1 MVKLLLASRNRH
13 KIEELQ
19 QMLAGLN
26 IEVISLDDVADIP
39 VIEEDGENFCD
50 NASKKATLTAMHTGY
65 TCLADD
71 SGLVVDALDGQPGV
85 YSARFAGEDADD
97 QKNNRKLLQ
106 MLQGLNDEK
115 RQARFICVIAISD
128 PQGNVHTVEGTCE
141 GRMDYEER
149 GTGGF
154 GYDPLFIPEG
164 YTRTFAQLSPEEKNR
179 ISHRG
184 RALQKARTLLEKI
197 VTGDTL
203 KGTTGSSVTLD
214 GGRTVEDCS
223 SRR

>member
-1 MVKLLLASRNRH
+1 MAKLLLASRNQH

-26 IEVISLDDVADIP
+26 IEVISLDDVADMP
-39 VIEEDGENFCD
+39 VIEEDGKTFSEN
-50 NASKKATLTAMHTGY
+50 AGKKARLTAIHTGF

-71 SGLVVDALDGQPGV
+71 SGLVVDALGGQPGI

-97 QKNNRKLLQ
+97 RKNNRKLLQ
-106 MLQGLNDEK
+106 MLQGFEGEK
-115 RQARFICVIAISD
+115 RQARFICIIAISD
-128 PQGNVHTVEGTCE
+128 PHGNICTVEGKCE
-141 GRMDYEER
+141 GRIDYEER

-154 GYDPLFIPEG
+154 GYDPLFIPAG
-164 YTRTFAQLSPEEKNR
+164 YTQTFAELSREKKNR

-184 RALQKARTLLEKI
+184 QALLKARTLLEKM
-197 VTGDTL
+197 VTGVTEEPFPVTSGGG
-203 KGTTGSSVTLD
+203 GTF
-214 GGRTVEDCS
+214 EDCG

>member
-1 MVKLLLASRNRH
+1 MAKLLLASRNQH

-26 IEVISLDDVADIP
+26 IEVISLDDVHDMPI
-39 VIEEDGENFCD
+39 IEEDGKTFSE
-50 NASKKATLTAMHTGY
+50 NASKKARLTAMHTGF

-71 SGLVVDALDGQPGV
+71 SGLVVDALGGQPGV

-97 QKNNRKLLQ
+97 QKNNCKLLQ
-106 MLQGLNDEK
+106 MLQGIDGEE
-115 RQARFICVIAISD
+115 RRARFICVIAISD
-128 PQGNVHTVEGTCE
+128 PRGNVCTVEGTCE
-141 GRMDYEER
+141 GRIDFEER

-164 YTRTFAQLSPEEKNR
+164 YSQTFAELSREEKNR

-184 RALQKARTLLEKI
+184 QALLKARTLLEK
-197 VTGDTL
+197 VT
-203 KGTTGSSVTLD
+203 
-214 GGRTVEDCS
+214 GGRTFEDCS

>member
-1 MVKLLLASRNRH
+1 MAKLLLASRNRH

-19 QMLAGLN
+19 QMLDGLN

-39 VIEEDGENFCD
+39 VIEEDGNTFSE
-50 NASKKATLTAMHTGY
+50 NASKKARLTAMHTGF

-71 SGLVVDALDGQPGV
+71 SGLVVDSLEGQPGV

-97 QKNNRKLLQ
+97 RKNNHKLLQ
-106 MLQGLNDEK
+106 MLQGFEDEK
-115 RQARFICVIAISD
+115 RRARFVCVIAISD
-128 PQGNVHTVEGTCE
+128 PQGNICTVEGKCE
-141 GRMDYEER
+141 GRIDYEER

-164 YTRTFAQLSPEEKNR
+164 YTRTFAQLSREEKNR

-184 RALQKARTLLEKI
+184 QALLKARTLL
-197 VTGDTL
+197 GD
-203 KGTTGSSVTLD
+203 
-214 GGRTVEDCS
+214 RW
-223 SRR
+223 

>member
-1 MVKLLLASRNRH
+1 MTKLLLASRNQH

-26 IEVISLDDVADIP
+26 IEVISLDDVPDMP
-39 VIEEDGENFCD
+39 VIEEDGNTFSE
-50 NASKKATLTAMHTGY
+50 NASKKARLTTMHTGF

-71 SGLVVDALDGQPGV
+71 SGLVVDALRGQPGV

-106 MLQGLNDEK
+106 MLQGFDGEK
-115 RQARFICVIAISD
+115 RRARFVCVIAISD

-141 GRMDYEER
+141 GRIDYEER

-164 YTRTFAQLSPEEKNR
+164 YSQTFAELSREEKNR

-184 RALQKARTLLEKI
+184 QALLKARTFLEKI
-197 VTGDTL
+197 FT
-203 KGTTGSSVTLD
+203 
-214 GGRTVEDCS
+214 E
-223 SRR
+223 

>member
-1 MVKLLLASRNRH
+1 MTKLLLASRNQH

-26 IEVISLDDVADIP
+26 IEVISLDDVPDMP
-39 VIEEDGENFCD
+39 VIEEDGNTFSE
-50 NASKKATLTAMHTGY
+50 NASKKARLTAMHTGF

-71 SGLVVDALDGQPGV
+71 SGLVVDALRGQPGV

-106 MLQGLNDEK
+106 MLHGFDGEK
-115 RQARFICVIAISD
+115 RRARFVCVIAISD

-141 GRMDYEER
+141 GRIDYEER

-164 YTRTFAQLSPEEKNR
+164 YSQTFAELSREEKNR

-184 RALQKARTLLEKI
+184 QALLKARTFLEKI
-197 VTGDTL
+197 FT
-203 KGTTGSSVTLD
+203 
-214 GGRTVEDCS
+214 E
-223 SRR
+223 

>member
-1 MVKLLLASRNRH
+1 MAKLLLASRNRH

-19 QMLAGLN
+19 QMLDGLN

-39 VIEEDGENFCD
+39 VIEEDGNTFSE
-50 NASKKATLTAMHTGY
+50 NASKKARLTAMHTGF

-71 SGLVVDALDGQPGV
+71 SGLVVDSLEGQPGV

-97 QKNNRKLLQ
+97 RKNNHKLLQ
-106 MLQGLNDEK
+106 MLQGFEDEK
-115 RQARFICVIAISD
+115 RRARFVCVIAISD
-128 PQGNVHTVEGTCE
+128 PQGNICTVEGKCE
-141 GRMDYEER
+141 GRIDYEER

-164 YTRTFAQLSPEEKNR
+164 YTRTFAQLSREEKNR

-184 RALQKARTLLEKI
+184 QALLKARTLL
-197 VTGDTL
+197 GDR
-203 KGTTGSSVTLD
+203 
-214 GGRTVEDCS
+214 GRFLCHP
-223 SRR
+223 

>member
-1 MVKLLLASRNRH
+1 MGKLLLASRNQH

-26 IEVISLDDVADIP
+26 IEVISLDDVADMPI
-39 VIEEDGENFCD
+39 IEEDGKTFSE
-50 NASKKATLTAMHTGY
+50 NASKKARLTAMHTGY

-97 QKNNRKLLQ
+97 RKNNRKLLQ
-106 MLQGLNDEK
+106 MLQGLDGEK
-115 RQARFICVIAISD
+115 RQARFVCVIAISD
-128 PQGNVHTVEGTCE
+128 SQGNVYTVEGVRE
-141 GRMDYEER
+141 GRIDYEER

-154 GYDPLFIPEG
+154 GYDPLFIPDG
-164 YTRTFAQLSPEEKNR
+164 YSQTFAQLSHEEKNR

-184 RALQKARTLLEKI
+184 QALLKARTLLEK

-203 KGTTGSSVTLD
+203 KGTRGSCVN
-214 GGRTVEDCS
+214 CHP
-223 SRR
+223 